1 MCIIQENFQM
11 KTLITG
17 ATGFIG
23 MHLVRSLVEEG
34 KEVKCLIRETSDRNK
49 LEKLGVELVYGDLL
63 DKGSLKEALKEVS
76 IIYHLGG
83 EVYSFRVRDYYRINV
98 EGTRNLL
105 ETCLSYN
112 IEKFIH
118 FSSIA
123 AAGPNHD
130 NKKFHSEG
138 DLCSPITPYGQSKL
152 EAERIVKDFSKNYG
166 LATIILRLPVIYG
179 PGQSKDVSQLFEMA
193 QKGRFIFF
201 GNGENVKSACYIKNL
216 ICGIALLEHYDHSGN
231 DVFYIADDNPYTL
244 NEIVQT
250 VAEKKGVSLSCL
262 HLSKFIADI
271 LWALYKFF
279 TALGISFM
287 SLYVPKS
294 ISLNFGC
301 DISKIK
307 EKLLYKPIVQFDDAI
322 EETLIWLSKSN
333 SSNK

>member
-1 MCIIQENFQM
+1 M

-23 MHLVRSLVEEG
+23 THLARALVEEG
-34 KEVKCLIRETSDRNK
+34 REVKCLIRKTSDKNK
-49 LEKLGVELVYGDLL
+49 LEKLGVELVYGNLL
-63 DKGSLKEALKEVS
+63 DKDSLKEALKEVS

-83 EVYSFRVRDYYRINV
+83 EVYSFRVRDYYSINV

-112 IEKFIH
+112 IEKFIY

-138 DLCSPITPYGQSKL
+138 DPCSPITPYGQSKL
-152 EAERIVKDFSKNYG
+152 EAEFIVKDFFKKHG

-201 GNGENVKSACYIKNL
+201 GNGENVKSACYIQNL
-216 ICGIALLEHYDHSGN
+216 MCGVALLEHYAHGKGEI
-231 DVFYIADDNPYTL
+231 FYIADDNPYTI
-244 NEIVQT
+244 NQIVQT
-250 VAEKKGVSLSCL
+250 IVEKKGVSLSCL

-271 LWALYKFF
+271 PWALYKIF
-279 TALGISFM
+279 AACGISFM
-287 SLYVPKS
+287 SLYIPKS
-294 ISLNFGC
+294 LSLNFGC
-301 DISKIK
+301 DISKIE
-307 EKLLYKPIVQFDDAI
+307 EKLSYKPLVKFDDAI
-322 EETLIWLSKSN
+322 KETLIWLSKSN
-333 SSNK
+333 SSAK